1 MTQTGKYV
9 SVVGGILTV
18 VGAFLPWVV
27 VGGQTTV
34 SGVQGQGLFA
44 VTFCAIALGV
54 IAFREWNPPEQAVV
68 VSMGLLVLIVV
79 LNVFSGL
86 DELPAGQSIAL
97 TTDPAIGLYA
107 SLVGGAVLA
116 LGGVLGY
123 VLTPADAETAPDREP
138 ATADVPEQLRQYKQL
153 EAEGVLTEEE
163 FEAKKAELLE

>member
-1 MTQTGKYV
+1 MTNVGKYV
-9 SVVGGILTV
+9 SVVGGVLTV

-54 IAFREWNPPEQAVV
+54 IAFREWRPPEQAVV

-79 LNVFSGL
+79 LNVFNGL

-97 TTDPAIGLYA
+97 TTDPAIGLYV
-107 SLVGGAVLA
+107 SLLGGVALA
-116 LGGVLGY
+116 LGGALGY
-123 VLTPADAETAPDREP
+123 VLTPDDAEESPDSESD
-138 ATADVPEQLRQYKQL
+138 TVGVPEQLRRYKQL
-153 EAEGVLTEEE
+153 EEEGVLTEAE
-163 FEAKKAELLE
+163 FKAKKAELLE